1 LVRGWDFKL
10 IVGRALGWNVLKSSR
25 FEVSRAGAN
34 LIFRGGGFGH
44 GLGLCQEGAHVMA
57 RRGLSYQQILS
68 FYFPG
73 TRAGTFSRAFS
84 EALSGAIENGP
95 AIDPLTLARVQLP
108 FSPNGAQFNSPGQ
121 RPGNHGIH
129 RLSLSS
135 EHFRASFPAVV
146 ERSEVEAVLRTLEAA
161 RADVERRVAQAT
173 IRADLPMIDVVVH
186 RTTQDFVAATGQ
198 PWWVAAVTR
207 GRRIELQPL
216 HTLRRRGVLATTL
229 RHEYTHVVVE
239 ALSRKQAPRW
249 LGEGLAAHVAGEGG
263 MLARFESKKKLA
275 RDELEHKLVRPA
287 SAEEMRTLYAAAY
300 REVRALIDAEGESA
314 VWRRVTGKREG
325 ETER

>member
-25 FEVSRAGAN
+25 FEVSRVGAN
-34 LIFRGGGFGH
+34 FIFRGSGFGH

-57 RRGLSYQQILS
+57 RRGISYQQILS

-73 TRAGTFSRAFS
+73 TRTGAFSRALS
-84 EALSGAIENGP
+84 QALAKAVGNRP
-95 AIDPLTLARVQLP
+95 AIDPLALAPGRLL
-108 FSPNGAQFNSPGQ
+108 FSSSGARFNSPGQ
-121 RPGNHGIH
+121 RPGALGIR

-135 EHFRASFPAVV
+135 EHFRASFPAAV
-146 ERSEVEAVLRTLEAA
+146 ERSEVEVVLRTLEVA
-161 RADVERRVAQAT
+161 RTDVEQQLAQAA
-173 IRADLPMIDVVVH
+173 IRADLPMVDVIVH
-186 RTTQDFVAATGQ
+186 RTTQDFVAVTGQ

-216 HTLRRRGVLATTL
+216 QVLRRRGVLATTL
-229 RHEYTHVVVE
+229 RHEYTHAVIE
-239 ALSRKQAPRW
+239 ALSRQQAPRW

-300 REVRALIDAEGESA
+300 REVRALIDAEGEA
-314 VWRRVTGKREG
+314 GVWRRVVGRRG
-325 ETER
+325 D